1 MFLFLNE
8 HRIINFI
15 LKNLKASTQ
24 SGISYLYAL
33 LFVAEPKKHT
43 NVGIGKWRRKCFQEV
58 KPLKIVPIKQITLFR
73 VEIGGLFTRCFAPKK
88 FYVQDQHTGARTEA

>member
-33 LFVAEPKKHT
+33 LFVAEPREAYERWNWKMEKKMFSR
-43 NVGIGKWRRKCFQEV
+43 G
-58 KPLKIVPIKQITLFR
+58 
-73 VEIGGLFTRCFAPKK
+73 
-88 FYVQDQHTGARTEA
+88 